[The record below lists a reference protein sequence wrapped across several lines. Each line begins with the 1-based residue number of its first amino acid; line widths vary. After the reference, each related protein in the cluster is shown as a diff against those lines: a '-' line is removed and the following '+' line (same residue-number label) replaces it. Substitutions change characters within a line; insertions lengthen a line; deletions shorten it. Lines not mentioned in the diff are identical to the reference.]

1 MPTERA
7 LYIRIYSYIVFLCT
21 DIHIYIHI
29 CSISICMYI
38 SHLYPTHHKHWKN
51 WSIFNPWRI
60 SVCVRTMAWTPCCQ
74 VLEEIMQLR
83 GPAGTS
89 IWRWRYEG
97 YDDYEEEQWIT
108 RSFHPSVKMGRTWLT
123 SQSWMLSWKSASCLN
138 RYPCK
143 RHVAFQGHKRNVA
156 GSSPGCSCFYSKF
169 WMYNVWERLRLFVGD
184 FPTKSSD
191 PWPQISEV
199 CCRLGSCIFQRQ
211 RFPHGGWDSSHLGW
225 ATMVTI
231 SDWECPTCPHY
242 EMLRMRCAQT

>member
-1 MPTERA
+1 
-7 LYIRIYSYIVFLCT
+7 
-21 DIHIYIHI
+21 
-29 CSISICMYI
+29 MYI

-83 GPAGTS
+83 GPARTS

-97 YDDYEEEQWIT
+97 FDDYEEEQWIT

-156 GSSPGCSCFYSKF
+156 GSSPGCSCFHSKF
-169 WMYNVWERLRLFVGD
+169 WMYNVWERLRLFVCD
-184 FPTKSSD
+184 FPTKSSAE
-191 PWPQISEV
+191 PVAPNLRSLLQAWQLHISTPKV
-199 CCRLGSCIFQRQ
+199 STRRLGQ
-211 RFPHGGWDSSHLGW
+211 FPFGMGNDGDNLRLGVSDVS
-225 ATMVTI
+225 TLRNVTNALWT
-231 SDWECPTCPHY
+231 DLVDLNMT
-242 EMLRMRCAQT
+242 